1 MSPENP
7 VGRIAHTPECQN
19 PQLGW
24 VAGSKKETSKVDAS
38 GDGYFGC
45 VNCGGPAMIG
55 KPSQSESNSKTNA
68 GA

>member
-24 VAGSKKETSKVDAS
+24 VAGSKKDASGKDAS

-45 VNCGGPAMIG
+45 VNCGGPAMIE
-55 KPSQSESNSKTNA
+55 KPSPVRIQLKTNA